1 MDDDPLRFPQAP
13 ADLDELIDLGIIQ
26 EANRRFFHILG
37 FELVTRVDA
46 DRGLVLE
53 LHGGGC
59 DEAGLTF
66 GHSEPT
72 WSAVRRERARMVQ
85 AMYVAALAARREALG
100 YTLQPIDDL

>member
-1 MDDDPLRFPQAP
+1 MNDDPLRFPPAP
-13 ADLDELIDLGIIQ
+13 ADLDEVIDLGIIQ
-26 EANRRFFHILG
+26 EANRRFFHVLG
-37 FELVTRVDA
+37 FELVTRVDP

-53 LHGGGC
+53 LRAGGC

-72 WSAVRRERARMVQ
+72 WSTVRRERARMVQ
-85 AMYVAALAARREALG
+85 AMYVAAFAARREALG